1 MKKIFTS
8 LFLSFTLLGIAQ
20 DKSANNTLSVN
31 SIPAG
36 YYNTATGTGYVL
48 KTQLFNIIKNHN
60 DRGYAGLWTT
70 YETSDLDH
78 QYENDGTLMDVYSE
92 NPTGTDPYSFTVGT
106 NQCGS
111 YSAEGGCYNRE
122 HTVPQSYFGNGT
134 QPMYSDAHFVL
145 PTDGK
150 VNGWRDDHPYG
161 VVAAT
166 SNPCN
171 AGATN
176 TPCSTMNGS
185 KLGNNVN
192 SGYSAGYSAKV
203 FEPLDAFKGDIARC
217 LLYFAVRYED
227 QLAGFYT
234 SSTSEAKVIFDGTTG
249 HAFSQTFLNI
259 LLTWNTQDPVS
270 AREIERNDAVYAR
283 QGNRNPFIDHPEYAT
298 SIWGLPLA
306 VPGFE
311 PLNAVTVFPNPS
323 SDVVNISTEITLDQI
338 DVISI
343 NGQVLQQIKNPTFE
357 NNTYSIS
364 NLPKGFYF
372 LKLSSQSNSVT
383 KKVLIN

>member
-1 MKKIFTS
+1 MKKILTL
-8 LFLSFTLLGIAQ
+8 LFLSFTVIGIAQ
-20 DKSANNTLSVN
+20 DKSAVTLSTN
-31 SIPAG
+31 SIPPG
-36 YYNTATGTGYVL
+36 YYNTATGTGYTL
-48 KTQLFNIIKNHN
+48 KTQLFNIIKDHN

-70 YETSDLDH
+70 YETSDRDH
-78 QYENDGTLMDVYSE
+78 QYENDDTLIDLYSE
-92 NPTGTDPYSFTVGT
+92 NPTGADPYNFVINT

-122 HTVPQSYFGNGT
+122 HVIPQSYFGNGV
-134 QPMYSDAHFVL
+134 QPMYSDAHSVL

-166 SNPCN
+166 TNPCN

-176 TPCSTMNGS
+176 TPCATQNGS

-192 SGYSAGYSAKV
+192 SGYSAGYSSKV
-203 FEPLDAFKGDIARC
+203 FEPLDAFKGDIARVIF
-217 LLYFAVRYED
+217 YFATRYED
-227 QLAGFYT
+227 QLVGFFTTT
-234 SSTSEAKVIFDGTTG
+234 SSEAKVIFDGTSG
-249 HAFSQTFLNI
+249 HTFSQTFLNI

-270 AREIERNDAVYAR
+270 AREIERNDAIYAR
-283 QGNRNPFIDHPEYAT
+283 QGNRNPFIDHPEWAT
-298 SIWGLPLA
+298 TIWGLPLA
-306 VPGFE
+306 VSDFDS
-311 PLNAVTVFPNPS
+311 LATVSIYPNPS
-323 SDVVNISTEITLDQI
+323 RDVVNISTGIALDQI
-338 DVISI
+338 DIITI

-357 NNTYSIS
+357 NNNYTIS

-372 LKLSSQSNSVT
+372 VKLSSATNSVT

>member
-1 MKKIFTS
+1 MKKIVT
-8 LFLSFTLLGIAQ
+8 LLLLSFTVLGIAQ
-20 DKSANNTLSVN
+20 ETAKNTQSTN

-48 KTQLFNIIKNHN
+48 KTQLYNIIKDHN

-70 YETSDLDH
+70 YGTSDRDH
-78 QYENDGTLMDVYSE
+78 QYENDNTVIDLYSE
-92 NPTGTDPYSFTVGT
+92 NPAGADPYSFIYNT

-111 YSAEGGCYNRE
+111 YTAEGVCYNRE
-122 HTVPQSYFGNGT
+122 HTVPQSYFGNGI

-161 VVAAT
+161 VVTGTTSPCNNGAT
-166 SNPCN
+166 NNPCN
-171 AGATN
+171 TL
-176 TPCSTMNGS
+176 NGS
-185 KLGNNVN
+185 KLGSNLN
-192 SGYSAGYSAKV
+192 SDYSAGYSGTV
-203 FEPLDAFKGDIARC
+203 FEPLDEFKGDIARC
-217 LLYFAVRYED
+217 LLYFATRYET

-234 SSTSEAKVIFDGTTG
+234 TTASEAKVMFDGTSDHTY
-249 HAFSQTFLNI
+249 SQTFLNI

-283 QGNRNPFIDHPEYAT
+283 QNNRNPFIDHQEYAT
-298 SIWGLPLA
+298 QIWGLPLA
-306 VPGFE
+306 ISTFDS
-311 PLNAVTVFPNPS
+311 LNTVSIYPNPS
-323 SDVVNISTEITLDQI
+323 SNLVNISTAVTLDEI
-338 DVISI
+338 DII
-343 NGQVLQQIKNPTFE
+343 TFNGQVLQQIKNPTIQ

-372 LKLSSQSNSVT
+372 LKLSSSTSSVT